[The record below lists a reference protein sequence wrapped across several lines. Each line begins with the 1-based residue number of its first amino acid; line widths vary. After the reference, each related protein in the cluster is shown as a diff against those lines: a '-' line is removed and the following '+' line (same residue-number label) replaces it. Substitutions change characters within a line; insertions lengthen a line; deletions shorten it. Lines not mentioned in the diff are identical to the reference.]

1 MRSPCL
7 CSPSCPHRRFNP
19 FPIKSDKEQ
28 KNKIKALLGRGGY
41 LGERGGRRMQK
52 RGKFLAVCN
61 VLLRGIREKRAEEQ
75 RRGRKAFSNLPEK
88 VLAQSRR
95 RRFPL
100 DTRNPI
106 VEQSSGFSRQ
116 SLLSWLLFL
125 SESLD
130 PPASFP

>member
-7 CSPSCPHRRFNP
+7 CSPSYPHRHFNP

-28 KNKIKALLGRGGY
+28 KNKIKALLGRGG
-41 LGERGGRRMQK
+41 ERWGRRVQK
-52 RGKFLAVCN
+52 RGKFLAVCS
-61 VLLRGIREKRAEEQ
+61 VLLRGIRDKRAEER
-75 RRGRKAFSNLPEK
+75 RRGRKAFSNLPGK
-88 VLAQSRR
+88 MLAQSRR

-116 SLLSWLLFL
+116 SLLSGLLFL